1 MTMLERL
8 GGREAILAGVLE
20 EFRGLSARPHG
31 SGNETAEGRYL
42 MERLEKLG
50 LSPVQDE
57 AGNVMADV
65 PPSPGRERA
74 PLLILQGHMDM
85 VVTVRPGS
93 GFDPRNDAPRVQV
106 KDGFLCTDGSSSL
119 GADNHLGN
127 AVVLFLLAQG
137 VEHGPLRLLFTV
149 SEERGLRGA
158 ARVDP
163 AWLSGAWGLLNTDGF
178 HLGRAVAGSSGG
190 RRETYVRP
198 VEWVPPA
205 GEEAFRLSIT
215 GGTGGHSGD
224 DIHRGRLNAV
234 QELAGFLLELGSET
248 LFEMTAFS
256 GGSAHNAIPG
266 EAAVTLVFPAGREEF
281 LRARARTLEGEI
293 ARWHGESDPR
303 VRVTVEPLPRPE
315 RVWSGRTVLSVC
327 TLLTGLFHGVY
338 AMHPDF
344 PGVVGASANV
354 AAVRPVGDMVQV
366 LAFLR
371 CARQEEELA
380 LSAQHDG
387 AAEQTG
393 FRLEEVSRYPGWPG
407 DPESPLV
414 RLLCESF
421 RAAAGREMEVT
432 AVHVGLEP
440 SVLGEKVPGMTMVS
454 TGPDILDAHSV
465 DERAPL
471 AGLPEYAAT
480 LAGVL
485 AGRKGV

>member
-1 MTMLERL
+1 M
-8 GGREAILAGVLE
+8 
-20 EFRGLSARPHG
+20 SARWNG
-31 SGNETAEGRYL
+31 SLRRARRPSGS
-42 MERLEKLG
+42 
-50 LSPVQDE
+50 LSP
-57 AGNVMADV
+57 AGPA
-65 PPSPGRERA
+65 A
-74 PLLILQGHMDM
+74 
-85 VVTVRPGS
+85 T
-93 GFDPRNDAPRVQV
+93 
-106 KDGFLCTDGSSSL
+106 
-119 GADNHLGN
+119 
-127 AVVLFLLAQG
+127 
-137 VEHGPLRLLFTV
+137 
-149 SEERGLRGA
+149 RGTI
-158 ARVDP
+158 
-163 AWLSGAWGLLNTDGF
+163 S
-178 HLGRAVAGSSGG
+178 
-190 RRETYVRP
+190 
-198 VEWVPPA
+198 
-205 GEEAFRLSIT
+205 T
-215 GGTGGHSGD
+215 G
-224 DIHRGRLNAV
+224 GRLNAV

-303 VRVTVEPLPRPE
+303 VRVTVVEPLPRPE

-414 RLLCESF
+414 HLLCESF

-440 SVLGEKVPGMTMVS
+440 SVLGEKAPGMTMVS
-454 TGPDILDAHSV
+454 TGADILDAHSV

-485 AGRKGV
+485 AGRKGISR

>member
-1 MTMLERL
+1 
-8 GGREAILAGVLE
+8 
-20 EFRGLSARPHG
+20 
-31 SGNETAEGRYL
+31 
-42 MERLEKLG
+42 
-50 LSPVQDE
+50 
-57 AGNVMADV
+57 
-65 PPSPGRERA
+65 
-74 PLLILQGHMDM
+74 
-85 VVTVRPGS
+85 
-93 GFDPRNDAPRVQV
+93 
-106 KDGFLCTDGSSSL
+106 
-119 GADNHLGN
+119 
-127 AVVLFLLAQG
+127 
-137 VEHGPLRLLFTV
+137 
-149 SEERGLRGA
+149 
-158 ARVDP
+158 
-163 AWLSGAWGLLNTDGF
+163 
-178 HLGRAVAGSSGG
+178 
-190 RRETYVRP
+190 
-198 VEWVPPA
+198 
-205 GEEAFRLSIT
+205 
-215 GGTGGHSGD
+215 
-224 DIHRGRLNAV
+224 
-234 QELAGFLLELGSET
+234 
-248 LFEMTAFS
+248 
-256 GGSAHNAIPG
+256 
-266 EAAVTLVFPAGREEF
+266 
-281 LRARARTLEGEI
+281 
-293 ARWHGESDPR
+293 
-303 VRVTVEPLPRPE
+303 
-315 RVWSGRTVLSVC
+315 
-327 TLLTGLFHGVY
+327 
-338 AMHPDF
+338 MHPDF

-440 SVLGEKVPGMTMVS
+440 SVLGEKAPGMTMVS